1 VVLDTNPGF
10 QPFGFAGGLHDRD
23 TGLVR
28 FGARD
33 YDPVTGR
40 WTTRDPKGFG
50 GGDTNLYRYAHGDPV
65 NRIDTTGRDDV
76 NVTTQALVQDIV
88 DGVARDPSF
97 VEQTD
102 SILKY
107 HPGAVAGDLRNIGYM
122 VCNLVSFNHAC
133 NPNDYE
139 YSSRVCTG
147 IAESAKAIIESSLG
161 RGAFREVKAVDVI
174 SRRGFLGTDHTA
186 LIVGLTDGDA
196 VIIDWHATLDPEHPV
211 VKTIE
216 DWCNGK
222 CL

>member
-1 VVLDTNPGF
+1 
-10 QPFGFAGGLHDRD
+10 
-23 TGLVR
+23 
-28 FGARD
+28 
-33 YDPVTGR
+33 
-40 WTTRDPKGFG
+40 
-50 GGDTNLYRYAHGDPV
+50 
-65 NRIDTTGRDDV
+65 
-76 NVTTQALVQDIV
+76 
-88 DGVARDPSF
+88 
-97 VEQTD
+97 
-102 SILKY
+102 
-107 HPGAVAGDLRNIGYM
+107 M